1 MEMDLEKLRD
11 ETRGDPGLAL
21 PGPARFA
28 LPLMLA
34 YPEQGS
40 VLFETPN
47 SRREDMIGAL
57 NNVILRL
64 LSVAP
69 PGRLNFTIVDP
80 VGLGQNFAG
89 VMHLA
94 DYEAQ
99 IINSRIWTQAGPSEH
114 KLADLNEHIENGIQ
128 WYLPHEQP

>member
-11 ETRGDPGLAL
+11 ETRGDPGLGL
-21 PGPARFA
+21 PGAARFA

-69 PGRLNFTIVDP
+69 PGRFNFTDMGP
-80 VGLGQNFAG
+80 AGARRNFAG
-89 VMHLA
+89 AMHLPA
-94 DYEAQ
+94 SEAQ
-99 IINSRIWTQAGPSEH
+99 IINKRPSTQSG
-114 KLADLNEHIENGIQ
+114 Q
-128 WYLPHEQP
+128 